1 MMPPYARGEAQRR
14 EPYLGDWD
22 EVARNNT
29 SVQSVQDHDSEH
41 RTLTDAEGI
50 EATLKRNSDG
60 RFGVSFA
67 VTDGT
72 IRLDQISDAHD
83 ADDGR
88 SQLRMGDIVL
98 SLNGIALEKTQSE
111 EGLLHLIANS
121 GQSVVLHVRRSNEMV
136 HEVGLS
142 ASDYLG
148 DLDDAPNDTRAL
160 QIRDLDTGDIIT
172 LANASELHS
181 QLTRLPVP
189 PARSMAPAQPLP
201 APARKP
207 AAVPMLAIPSASS
220 TASNSNSRGTSPRS
234 STNSSTNSIGKAGP
248 SWAVS
253 LVSPRGLFRM
263 PQLSARLHPAG
274 GGGGQSSARRPPAR
288 GGAPRSGPPASASAA
303 VGAPALGTVLAYGQT
318 GTPIATTVS
327 RAMRLAKDAALAE
340 QTGSAYQAVALY
352 RQASRHLAMAFEL
365 VEWREAK
372 PSPGAELLVPTKERL
387 QHYTELYTQRAKQ
400 LETITELEAKALQPR
415 PVSLS
420 TPQDTEAVDAGL
432 RLREL
437 LRREPVAV
445 PTENTLCDVPRL
457 IVWMNEAKHA
467 KVSSLVT
474 PRGERGSGSL
484 SARGPNGQGTAAPGS
499 ARGTGSLSA
508 RAAATP
514 RRPLPV
520 IKSKQDEERWAD
532 DLEAEIAELRVEEA
546 ALAAEEAALREEE
559 AIEQQARALEKAT
572 AAAERA
578 AAAAVKEVEKAAN
591 SAASSWV
598 ITAAAAAASAAAAA
612 AQAAAQAA
620 EEREMAELER
630 EDAEIA
636 REEATLALMESM
648 VEAEEEEETLVQ
660 KAQRKAREKMR
671 QKSTVQAAREARPGR
686 EASGGVPEQK
696 GKKNEEAGS
705 AKASEEVGFEAGL
718 DISVGLV
725 EAGEEAGDRQL
736 SEWLHAAATEETKA
750 PAATVARDNVY
761 LGDLE
766 EDDGLA
772 DGTKEH
778 EEEEEEEEDE
788 EEDEEEEVEAALA
801 AEESALIEEEE
812 QEDAIEQQ
820 GWLQQLARMQQEA
833 ASAGQGLLG
842 GLAGIQEGAAKA
854 GQGWFGGLVGIQQES
869 AKAGQGWL
877 EGVAGIIGSQQQ
889 ARAEKDGDEGADDAG
904 KDQQRATNSSKAS
917 DDAEQHAAAIATAEL
932 YLGDLEEND
941 EPPVHAPTDDVSMGN
956 LERTFGAQE
965 EKEEPPKP
973 QEQMESAQDVHEA
986 QRKAREKMRQKSSS
1000 LQSVRDARPGQEAS
1014 VPMPRMEEEKKKN
1027 DGQRQGRAEQKH
1039 AYARGED
1046 KPSPYLGDWEESVQ
1060 DDTSSA
1066 RAVQDPNTQTGGGL
1080 TAENAAKPPAPNALK
1095 IEMPKLDIAATS
1107 DAAEPQRS
1115 ARDFSARER
1124 EVAKPALASTGVAAL
1139 TARGAKDKKEAAA
1152 AAGESTAPPALSLNK
1167 LSELK
1172 GRDPDAPMATPRKDA
1187 PETSRRK
1194 KAGMSDEPAS
1204 TKALAA
1210 TAAAEPAA
1218 ATKPDGTIV
1227 QDLVSQ
1233 PAASIVQ
1240 DLDSQ
1245 PAAVE
1250 TKPPAPSAL
1259 KIEMP
1264 KLDIAATS
1272 DAAEPQRSA
1281 RDFSAREREVA
1292 KPALASTGVAA
1303 LTARGAKNKKE
1314 AATAAAAALPPPP
1327 PPPPPPPVPTPAPA
1341 PDSASATSPRGSISR
1356 MFGFGSKPLP
1366 SAEAAATPVS
1376 SKSAA
1381 AGPVAKLTLPV
1392 ADLKLSELNGRDPDA
1407 PLATPRKDA
1416 PETSRRKKVDM
1427 PVEPQS
1433 MAASSDEATKE
1444 ENLIS

>member
-340 QTGSAYQAVALY
+340 QTGSEYQAVALY

-772 DGTKEH
+772 DGTKEDDDDDEEE
-778 EEEEEEEEDE
+778 EEEEEEEED
-788 EEDEEEEVEAALA
+788 DEEEVEAALA

-812 QEDAIEQQ
+812 EEEAIEQQ

-932 YLGDLEEND
+932 YLGDLEENE

-965 EKEEPPKP
+965 EKEEQPKP

-1014 VPMPRMEEEKKKN
+1014 VPMPRMEEEKKTN

-1046 KPSPYLGDWEESVQ
+1046 KPAPYLGDWEESVQ

-1080 TAENAAKPPAPNALK
+1080 TAENAA
-1095 IEMPKLDIAATS
+1095 
-1107 DAAEPQRS
+1107 
-1115 ARDFSARER
+1115 
-1124 EVAKPALASTGVAAL
+1124 
-1139 TARGAKDKKEAAA
+1139 
-1152 AAGESTAPPALSLNK
+1152 
-1167 LSELK
+1167 
-1172 GRDPDAPMATPRKDA
+1172 
-1187 PETSRRK
+1187 
-1194 KAGMSDEPAS
+1194 
-1204 TKALAA
+1204 
-1210 TAAAEPAA
+1210 
-1218 ATKPDGTIV
+1218 
-1227 QDLVSQ
+1227 
-1233 PAASIVQ
+1233 
-1240 DLDSQ
+1240 
-1245 PAAVE
+1245 
-1250 TKPPAPSAL
+1250 KPPAPSAL